1 MRFVADEGC
10 DFSVVRA
17 LRAAGHDV
25 TAILEIS
32 PRAEDTA
39 IIDLAVREQCVL
51 LTEDK
56 DFGELVYTNARTAS
70 GVILIRFPGNARA
83 TLPTAIM
90 ALVNEKGEQVV
101 RMLCCSATWADSHWT
116 QSTALNYRSQR

>member
-10 DFSVVRA
+10 DFAVVRA
-17 LRAAGHDV
+17 HRAAGHDV

-39 IIDLAVREQCVL
+39 IIDLAMREHRVL

-56 DFGELVYTNARTAS
+56 DFGGLGYANARAAS
-70 GVILIRFPGNARA
+70 GVSLIRFPSKARA
-83 TLPTAIM
+83 TLPTAVTG
-90 ALVNEKGEQVV
+90 LVNVKGEQLFGCFVV
-101 RMLCCSATWADSHWT
+101 MQPGRIRIT
-116 QSTALNYRSQR
+116 RSPRS

>member
-10 DFSVVRA
+10 DFVVVRA

-25 TAILEIS
+25 TAILEMA

-39 IIDLAVREQCVL
+39 IIDLAVREQRIL

-56 DFGELVYTNARTAS
+56 DFGELVYANARAAS

-83 TLPTAIM
+83 TLPTAVT
-90 ALVNEKGEQVV
+90 ALVNEKREHLFGCFVV
-101 RMLCCSATWADSHWT
+101 MQPGRVRIGR
-116 QSTALNYRSQR
+116 NPRG